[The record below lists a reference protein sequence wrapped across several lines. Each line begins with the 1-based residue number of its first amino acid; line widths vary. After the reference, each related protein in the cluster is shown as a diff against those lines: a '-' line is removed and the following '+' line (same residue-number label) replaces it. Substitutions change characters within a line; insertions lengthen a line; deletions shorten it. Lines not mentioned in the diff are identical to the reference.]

1 MKRESNESLSS
12 VLIVSVDVYLIDTIK
27 KDIELRY
34 KNKVDVIV
42 TNNVFDARNEINSKN
57 ISILLLDIHLPLVN
71 GFELIKNLVNNSLKT
86 IVIANNNDYVSE
98 ALKYNVFDYLIKPLE
113 ISDINRV
120 LSKENLI
127 INPDFSLNKIVINSH
142 KAFKIINPDEIIWI
156 EAHNSYS
163 KIYTKDNGVY
173 KTSKSMSYYE
183 KLLLHEKFYRIHRS
197 HMINTNFVKG

>member
-127 INPDFSLNKIVINSH
+127 INPDFSLNKIGS
-142 KAFKIINPDEIIWI
+142 
-156 EAHNSYS
+156 
-163 KIYTKDNGVY
+163 
-173 KTSKSMSYYE
+173 
-183 KLLLHEKFYRIHRS
+183 RIS
-197 HMINTNFVKG
+197 